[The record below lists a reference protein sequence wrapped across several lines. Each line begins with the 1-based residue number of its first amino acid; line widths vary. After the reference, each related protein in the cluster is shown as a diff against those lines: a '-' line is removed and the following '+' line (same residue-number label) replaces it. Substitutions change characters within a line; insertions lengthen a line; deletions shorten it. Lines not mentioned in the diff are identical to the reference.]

1 VLSTNRNT
9 MVAIAKV
16 AAAMLGTATIV
27 NGLACTPTSPASM
40 QVQVAPGE
48 IYSLA
53 NLDGTAYGSLAAD
66 TTHQILKQGI
76 LLDAAMLSCPAPTTN
91 GFSVNYLIEAT
102 YQDVDSNALVL
113 PYYNASNPSQA
124 FSGAG
129 NNGAAQNTTRDGVCS
144 LQVKAG
150 IAAATGTQVTPSA
163 DSGYVG
169 LWVVTVA
176 YGQTTITS
184 ANIAQAVNAPF
195 LPAGGLVPA
204 IQGSALTFAPDTGA
218 ANVYKAQYNPP
229 ITTLTDGLIL
239 SFKAKNA
246 NSGSSTFSPNGLS
259 ASSIYGGGHAAL
271 QGGEIVANGLV
282 EVEWNSSLNGW
293 VLLTCTGGSVQVPNA
308 TQLQHALAMGQVGS
322 RVGEVSYF
330 AMSSTPSGWLQAN
343 GSAIS
348 RTAYAALF
356 SAIGTTYGAGDGS
369 TTFNIPDLRGEFIRG
384 FDNGRGVDSGRV
396 IGSWQ
401 AADNAPHT
409 HEVQQPQTGLSVMLM
424 GNGASGDGSN
434 YSFNDS
440 LSDASASVNN
450 RLIAKQQGVEGR
462 PRNIALLV
470 CIKY

>member
-1 VLSTNRNT
+1 MKRQIVYPGSIPLDSDLLNTNRNT

-16 AAAMLGTATIV
+16 ATAMLGTATIV

-53 NLDGTAYGSLAAD
+53 NLDGTAYGSLSAD

-76 LLDAAMLSCPAPTTN
+76 LLDAATLSCPAPTTN

-129 NNGAAQNTTRDGVCS
+129 NNGVAQNTTRDGVCF

-150 IAAATGTQVTPSA
+150 IAATTGTQVTPPA

-195 LPAGGLVPA
+195 LPAGIVPS
-204 IQGSALTFAPDTGA
+204 IQSSAMTFAMDAGTV
-218 ANVYKAQYNPP
+218 NTYKAQYNPP
-229 ITTLTDGLIL
+229 VTQPVDGMLL
-239 SFKAKNA
+239 SFKAKNTNTGA
-246 NSGSSTFSPNGLS
+246 ATFAPNNVTASPIYSQAHVALLS
-259 ASSIYGGGHAAL
+259 
-271 QGGEIVANGLV
+271 GEIAANGFV

-293 VLLTCTGGSVQVPNA
+293 VLCENTGGIAHGSTPATGDNSKKLATTEYVLNTLAGPLFASSVSGGYQKLPSGLIIQWGVIGQGGTAGTKIGSFPIAFPNSA
-308 TQLQHALAMGQVGS
+308 TVMAASATTESVGG
-322 RVGEVSYF
+322 VYF
-330 AMSSTPSGWLQAN
+330 AGVMPISLTQFQFNITGYFQTSNGLWDQATSN
-343 GSAIS
+343 
-348 RTAYAALF
+348 TAVMRWI
-356 SAIGTTYGAGDGS
+356 AIGY
-369 TTFNIPDLRGEFIRG
+369 
-384 FDNGRGVDSGRV
+384 
-396 IGSWQ
+396 
-401 AADNAPHT
+401 
-409 HEVQQPQTGLSVMLM
+409 
-424 GNGASGDGSN
+424 
-434 YSFNDS
+434 
-440 LSDASASVNN
+440 
-450 RLIAKQQGVEGR
+450 
-462 PRNIALLV
+462 
-470 CIKY
+470 